1 MVVRAALI
9 GNRDDTDPGLVGHAL
24 RRRGYS
30 FVELARENAPEW
42 DLRPGEVDLVVSLGS
57 SWSTY
62 WPEFERET
70 SIERDFLAAA
80 HGSGVPVL
88 GVCFGAQQLATA
100 LGGSVS
106 RLHKPEIGW
115 HTVVPGAEV
124 GARDGAEVLPGHWF
138 QWHYDGFEV
147 PSGATTLAHSPVSAQ
162 AFRTGR
168 TLAVQFHPEVTDSI
182 VRHWSSGD
190 GARELVEV
198 GIDRDELLELTRR
211 MIGDV
216 RPRADVLVEWFLH
229 EVAQTHEN

>member
-30 FVELARENAPEW
+30 FVELAREAAAEW

-115 HTVVPGAEV
+115 HTVVPGPES
-124 GARDGAEVLPGHWF
+124 GPGDGTEILAGQWF

-147 PSGATTLAHSPVSAQ
+147 PSGATTLAHSEVSAQ

-168 TLAVQFHPEVTDSI
+168 TLAVQFHPEVTESI

-190 GARELVEV
+190 GAGELVEV
-198 GIDRDELLELTRR
+198 GIDRDELLGLTRR
-211 MIGDV
+211 MVDDV
-216 RPRADVLVEWFLH
+216 RPRTDALVEWFLR